1 MSSRSPRSS
10 KNTTRKNHNPF
21 SNLISSFRN
30 LPGFGT
36 SKRNK
41 TVKVVAPSDIELQQP
56 QPKLTPRRA
65 IAMLESDATKM
76 SELGQNNSELIRRLE
91 ADREQNQEQ
100 INEEMRKR
108 PPLRD
113 IVKLEHLRKVRDDI
127 KAEKAEIK
135 KDRRNVGSL
144 KRMETRGANTLK
156 RELEHAKSARK
167 RIKDWFAMT
176 RKRTGGKRKRRKYK
190 KRH

>member
-41 TVKVVAPSDIELQQP
+41 TVKVVAPSDIELQP

-76 SELGQNNSELIRRLE
+76 SELGQNNTELLRRLE

-113 IVKLEHLRKVRDDI
+113 IVKLEHLKKVRDDI

-135 KDRRNVGSL
+135 KDRRNVASL

-156 RELEHAKSARK
+156 RELERAKSARK

>member
-41 TVKVVAPSDIELQQP
+41 TVKVVAPSDIELQP

-76 SELGQNNSELIRRLE
+76 SELGQNNSELLRRLE

-113 IVKLEHLRKVRDDI
+113 IVKLEHLKKVRDDI

-135 KDRRNVGSL
+135 KDRRNVASL

-156 RELEHAKSARK
+156 RELERAKSARK
-167 RIKDWFAMT
+167 RITDWFAMT

>member
-41 TVKVVAPSDIELQQP
+41 TVKVVAPSDIELQP

-76 SELGQNNSELIRRLE
+76 SELGQNNSELLRRLE

-113 IVKLEHLRKVRDDI
+113 IVKLEHLKL
-127 KAEKAEIK
+127 
-135 KDRRNVGSL
+135 SL
-144 KRMETRGANTLK
+144 I
-156 RELEHAKSARK
+156 H
-167 RIKDWFAMT
+167 I
-176 RKRTGGKRKRRKYK
+176 
-190 KRH
+190 